1 MRKLLAL
8 ICMAA
13 AIAALGW
20 KGLSAAF
27 TPAPVPAVSVSE
39 PGGTAKPVTVQRNW
53 VDVGP
58 VRATEGA
65 NLLMTGTGLELVGNG
80 GLIVSS
86 PLGLA
91 VERALWWIVV
101 MSALCAGFS
110 LFRSD
115 GRAGR

>member
-1 MRKLLAL
+1 MRKFLAL
-8 ICMAA
+8 MCITA

-20 KGLSAAF
+20 KGLSAAL
-27 TPAPVPAVSVSE
+27 TPAPVPALSVSE
-39 PGGTAKPVTVQRNW
+39 PGGTAKPVTVRRDW
-53 VDVGP
+53 IDVGP

-65 NLLMTGTGLELVGNG
+65 NLLVTGQGLELVGNG

-91 VERALWWIVV
+91 VERVLWWFVV
-101 MSALCAGFS
+101 LSALCAGFS

-115 GRAGR
+115 GRAGK